1 MKVGVKVGV
10 KVGPLALWSQHRKE
24 AGPDCCAHLSLCACR
39 YSKLNDPADWLS
51 INRSN
56 GQIITTATLDRESVY
71 VKNNIYEA
79 TFLATDNGKE
89 GPLQMPKGRS
99 LPLSSG

>member
-1 MKVGVKVGV
+1 MKVRLLRVWERARN
-10 KVGPLALWSQHRKE
+10 LR
-24 AGPDCCAHLSLCACR
+24 AHTPPHKTPQIFASAKAPAVTRPPCVLR

-56 GQIITTATLDRESVY
+56 GQIVTTATLDRESVY
-71 VKNNIYEA
+71 VKNNVYEA

-89 GPLQMPKGRS
+89 R
-99 LPLSSG
+99 LSQLLVNY

>member
-1 MKVGVKVGV
+1 M
-10 KVGPLALWSQHRKE
+10 HRCKRKFLI
-24 AGPDCCAHLSLCACR
+24 ACKQGNANVSIDLSLCVFR

-56 GQIITTATLDRESVY
+56 GQIVTTAMLDRESVY

-79 TFLATDNGKE
+79 TFLATDNGKK
-89 GPLQMPKGRS
+89 LF
-99 LPLSSG
+99 